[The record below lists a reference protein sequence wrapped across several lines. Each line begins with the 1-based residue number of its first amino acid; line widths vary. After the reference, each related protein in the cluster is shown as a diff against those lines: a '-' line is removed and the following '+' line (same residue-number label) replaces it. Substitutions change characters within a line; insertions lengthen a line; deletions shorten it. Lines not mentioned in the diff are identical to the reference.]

1 MTVVADN
8 VSGFFLL
15 TLEKPFIDFD
25 DHKWVKVLGVNA
37 SAQNIKIPV
46 KFDAYPEPTV
56 RWYVDHVQ

>member
-1 MTVVADN
+1 M
-8 VSGFFLL
+8 FMLFLL
-15 TLEKPFIDFD
+15 SLEKPFIDFD

-56 RWYVDHVQ
+56 RWYVDYVQ